1 MSARW
6 RLLPVSVLALALA
19 GCSGDIAWPASMADQ
34 PSVRPQSEARPPPPG
49 SVPLGGVEVVA
60 DRDDVADLAPPVPLD
75 AAAAARGKKLFA
87 ALCISCHGLEA
98 KGDGPVSAKFP
109 QAPNLRHVSICRR
122 SDGFLYGTLTVGG
135 KAMPPMREGTSSRD
149 RWDLVAFVRA
159 LQAEGCTGTMGPQG
173 GETK

>member
-1 MSARW
+1 MSAR
-6 RLLPVSVLALALA
+6 LLAAGLLAAALA
-19 GCSGDIAWPASMADQ
+19 GCNTEIAWPASMADQ
-34 PSVRPQSEARPPPPG
+34 ASIRPLAEARPPPPG

-60 DRDDVADLAPPVPLD
+60 DRDDVADLPAPVPLD

-87 ALCISCHGLEA
+87 NLCTSCHGLEA

-109 QAPNLRHVSICRR
+109 QAPNLRHVSICKR

-159 LQAEGCTGTMGPQG
+159 LQAEGCTGTLGAQG
-173 GETK
+173 GVTP